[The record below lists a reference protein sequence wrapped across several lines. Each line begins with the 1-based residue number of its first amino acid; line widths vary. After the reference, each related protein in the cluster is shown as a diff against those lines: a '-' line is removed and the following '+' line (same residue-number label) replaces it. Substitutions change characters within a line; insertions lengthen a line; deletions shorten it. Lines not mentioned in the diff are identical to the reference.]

1 MDIFNLFVVFLQDIL
16 TFFYNFTSTFG
27 LANYGTAIILL
38 TIAIKMLLYPLT
50 AKQVKSMKAMQ
61 ELQPKMK
68 EMQEK
73 YKDNPEKL
81 QKEMTAMYK
90 ETGVNPLAGC
100 LPLIVQMPIL
110 IGIFYA
116 IRDYTYLNPPPD
128 FLWIADLAKPDL
140 TYILPVLSALTT
152 YIQQKQTTAEV
163 TQQTKMMMIFMP
175 LFIGYISITFPAGLV
190 LYWVIS
196 NVVQIAQQWWMY
208 RQPQQPNGE
217 AA

>member
-1 MDIFNLFVVFLQDIL
+1 MFDTFIGYLQGIL
-16 TFFYNFTSTFG
+16 TFFYNLTASLG
-27 LANYGTAIILL
+27 IANYGAAIILL
-38 TIAIKMLLYPLT
+38 TVVIKMLMYPLT
-50 AKQVKSMKAMQ
+50 VKQIKSMKAMQ
-61 ELQPKMK
+61 DLQPKMK

-81 QKEMTAMYK
+81 QKEMTALYK

-116 IRDYTYLNPPPD
+116 IRDYTYLNPPPQ
-128 FLWIADLAKPDL
+128 FLWMSDLAAPDA
-140 TYILPVLSALTT
+140 TYILPVLSAVST
-152 YIQQKQTTAEV
+152 YIQQKQTTTEV

-190 LYWVIS
+190 LYWVVS
-196 NVVQIAQQWWMY
+196 NLVQILQQWWMY
-208 RQPQQPNGE
+208 RPQQPQGE